1 MRAFSATRP
10 CVLFLL
16 LGIAGL
22 LGASDAWA
30 LAINIDFGTAFG
42 TPSSGYG
49 AAAGQV
55 GYWNGIVPTSSGPH
69 ALLNLAGAP
78 TGVTLTISA
87 GEASFSYNDS
97 STSGDDQAL
106 LDDELDIRPT
116 GVGNTATVTLIG
128 LPAGTYDVYTYARD
142 AEAPTNE
149 EVSVNVNGV
158 GGQNVMPTS
167 DTFSGF
173 ALGENYALHTV
184 TIAAAQ
190 NLSVVVTIVADPGTD
205 YGMING
211 IQIVPEPRSA
221 LLLAA
226 GLILLA
232 AHRRRHLGRRGA

>member
-1 MRAFSATRP
+1 MRGFSGRRSWA
-10 CVLFLL
+10 LL
-16 LGIAGL
+16 LMVGIVGA

-30 LAINIDFGTAFG
+30 LAFNIDVGTAFG

-69 ALLNLAGAP
+69 ALFDLSGAA

-87 GEASFSYNDS
+87 GEASFSFNDP

-149 EVSVNVNGV
+149 EVSVNVNGT
-158 GGQNVMPTS
+158 GAQNVTPTS

-173 ALGENYALHTV
+173 ALGQTHTLHSV

-221 LLLAA
+221 LLVAA

-232 AHRRRHLGRRGA
+232 AHRRRHLHRSGA

>member
-1 MRAFSATRP
+1 
-10 CVLFLL
+10 VGLF
-16 LGIAGL
+16 
-22 LGASDAWA
+22 GASDAWA
-30 LAINIDFGTAFG
+30 LAINIDFGTTFG
-42 TPSSGYG
+42 TPSNSYG
-49 AAAGQV
+49 AAAGHV

-78 TGVTLTISA
+78 SGVTLTISA
-87 GEASFSYNDS
+87 GEASFSSNDP

-106 LDDELDIRPT
+106 LDDELDIRPI

-128 LPAGTYDVYTYARD
+128 LPADTYDVYTYARD
-142 AEAPTNE
+142 ADTPANE

-184 TIAAAQ
+184 TIAAGQ
-190 NLSVVVTIVADPGTD
+190 NLSIVVTIVQDPGAD

-211 IQIVPEPRSA
+211 IQLVPEPRSA

-232 AHRRRHLGRRGA
+232 AHRHRHLGRRGA